1 MVLVVP
7 PVYHLEIPKGDVADG
22 YIKKAVRHL
31 HRFKSINGNAGTLI
45 ELLGNTPG
53 NGIQLYTIGFAARHI
68 SRKQT
73 DKIASAAG
81 RFQDVALLETHLCQR
96 LVNASNHYGRGVE
109 GSQRT
114 GSGRCILVLIQQGL
128 EFRILA
134 VCFLKALRQPTPSHI
149 AGKDFLFLRCGKAFF
164 RFDPFQ
170 AADGSDVGGKLFAR
184 CAVAQSIVRNV
195 EIMALF
201 AWYFGMQ
208 RCKGDAL
215 TANPF
220 RSQRS
225 RFFFSGL

>member
-7 PVYHLEIPKGDVADG
+7 PVYHFEISKGDVADG

-53 NGIQLYTIGFAARHI
+53 NGILLYTIGFAARHI

-73 DKIASAAG
+73 DKLPVPQAGSKMLPCWKPICASA
-81 RFQDVALLETHLCQR
+81 

-134 VCFLKALRQPTPSHI
+134 VCFLKALGQPTPSHI

-170 AADGSDVGGKLFAR
+170 AADGSDVGGKLFGPVCR
-184 CAVAQSIVRNV
+184 GPEHR
-195 EIMALF
+195 
-201 AWYFGMQ
+201 
-208 RCKGDAL
+208 
-215 TANPF
+215 P
-220 RSQRS
+220 
-225 RFFFSGL
+225 

>member
-1 MVLVVP
+1 M
-7 PVYHLEIPKGDVADG
+7 
-22 YIKKAVRHL
+22 
-31 HRFKSINGNAGTLI
+31 I

-68 SRKQT
+68 NRKQT

-96 LVNASNHYGRGVE
+96 LVNASNHYGPGCRRQSE
-109 GSQRT
+109 NWLWPLHTR
-114 GSGRCILVLIQQGL
+114 LLIQQGL

-134 VCFLKALRQPTPSHI
+134 VCFLKALGQPTPSHI
-149 AGKDFLFLRCGKAFF
+149 AGKDFLFSGVARRSSASI
-164 RFDPFQ
+164 RFKQ
-170 AADGSDVGGKLFAR
+170 R
-184 CAVAQSIVRNV
+184 
-195 EIMALF
+195 MALTLAANFSPGVPWPRASSVMWKSWRWF

-225 RFFFSGL
+225 RFFFLGL